1 MCEGFKRREVLEI
14 EWEESFR
21 KALLQGA
28 TEACIEILQSLAT
41 KHGCTP
47 EQAVK
52 MQAIRIIKQVYRHD
66 AELLYTR
73 TLSLAKTE
81 DAACQEISLI
91 LLAEQYAIC
100 PEEIQSVVRQIA
112 DSPHWEVREWA
123 ASACGIILSNHF
135 REFILKLQSWAEST
149 SANIRRCAAVAV
161 KYMAKEKRGDAFQ
174 PMLQVI
180 DSLMHDTD
188 PYVTKNLGGF
198 AIGEGLLKYYPKPM
212 IAWLERWAQ
221 QEDEQVRCHVAAVF
235 TSSTAAKLYGQI
247 RHIFEMLK
255 ADKRFRVQ
263 QAVQKAETNLRK
275 RVPGF

>member
-1 MCEGFKRREVLEI
+1 MCEASSGGGIEI
-14 EWEESFR
+14 EWEEPFR

-28 TEACIEILQSLAT
+28 TEVCVEILQSLAT
-41 KHGCTP
+41 KHGRTP

-52 MQAIRIIKQVYRHD
+52 MQAIRIIKQAYRHD
-66 AELLYTR
+66 AELLYIR

-91 LLAEQYAIC
+91 LLAEQYAIY
-100 PEEIQSVVRQIA
+100 PEEIQSVVRQLA
-112 DSPHWEVREWA
+112 DSAHWEVREWA
-123 ASACGIILSNHF
+123 ASACGIILSHHF
-135 REFILKLQSWAEST
+135 HDYILQLQSWAEST

-161 KYMAKEKRGDAFQ
+161 KYMAKEKREDAFQ

-212 IAWLERWAQ
+212 IAQLERWAQ
-221 QEDEQVRCHVAAVF
+221 QKDEQVSCHLATVF
-235 TSSTAAKLYGQI
+235 TSSTAAKL
-247 RHIFEMLK
+247 
-255 ADKRFRVQ
+255 
-263 QAVQKAETNLRK
+263 
-275 RVPGF
+275 